1 MQTAFVRT
9 GKFRPDTLDG
19 LDVVPDVVLSSIA
32 DLPAWL
38 ESR

>member
-1 MQTAFVRT
+1 MHTALVRT

-19 LDVVPDVVLSSIA
+19 LDLTPDVVLSSIA

-38 ESR
+38 ERR